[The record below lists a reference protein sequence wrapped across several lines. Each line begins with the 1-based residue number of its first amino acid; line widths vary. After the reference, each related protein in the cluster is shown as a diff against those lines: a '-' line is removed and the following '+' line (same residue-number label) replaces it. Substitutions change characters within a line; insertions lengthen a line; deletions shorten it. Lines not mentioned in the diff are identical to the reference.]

1 MRNDIKSHNTAIVMM
16 SSSDDEQ
23 LAIDCIKAGA
33 QDFLVKSDI
42 TVNRLKR
49 AMLHAEVRYELESQL
64 FDSYQK
70 VKQLA
75 ERDSLT
81 GLSNRYLFDETLK
94 TAVTNN
100 RRNVNKL
107 ALILID
113 VDNFKFVNDTHGHDV
128 GDAYL
133 VSFVQRLS
141 QELRGNEM
149 FARLGGDE
157 FALILS
163 NLESVSHASLV
174 AKRLLNSLSK
184 PLVLGDLEFSASA
197 SFGVAIHPD
206 NTTTA
211 DQLFKFSDIALYR
224 AKKLGKGQICF
235 FQGDMQ
241 QEFVSKFLLEQELS
255 SALKNEELILYY
267 QPVYDTK
274 TLKPIAFEAL
284 IRWQHP
290 TGLRYPDQ
298 FIPVAEESHLI
309 EDIGAWVF
317 KEALTTIN
325 AWNKQYNQ
333 QYSIAINLSPRQM
346 DDPQF
351 IKQIEAIRNS
361 IGFPAELIELELT
374 ETLFLSDVEATKA
387 TLINLRELGYRL
399 ALDDFGTGFSSI
411 SHIQN
416 FPINTVKLDK
426 SLLEQ
431 DKQSDKTRSLFKGL
445 VSMLDLLGLE
455 TVAEGV
461 ELEENLAVC
470 QQLAIDR
477 MQGYFFSRPQ
487 PKEVIEQSILTQQ

>member
-1 MRNDIKSHNTAIVMM
+1 
-16 SSSDDEQ
+16 
-23 LAIDCIKAGA
+23 
-33 QDFLVKSDI
+33 
-42 TVNRLKR
+42 
-49 AMLHAEVRYELESQL
+49 
-64 FDSYQK
+64 
-70 VKQLA
+70 
-75 ERDSLT
+75 
-81 GLSNRYLFDETLK
+81 
-94 TAVTNN
+94 
-100 RRNVNKL
+100 
-107 ALILID
+107 
-113 VDNFKFVNDTHGHDV
+113 
-128 GDAYL
+128 
-133 VSFVQRLS
+133 
-141 QELRGNEM
+141 
-149 FARLGGDE
+149 
-157 FALILS
+157 
-163 NLESVSHASLV
+163 
-174 AKRLLNSLSK
+174 
-184 PLVLGDLEFSASA
+184 
-197 SFGVAIHPD
+197 
-206 NTTTA
+206 
-211 DQLFKFSDIALYR
+211 
-224 AKKLGKGQICF
+224 
-235 FQGDMQ
+235 
-241 QEFVSKFLLEQELS
+241 
-255 SALKNEELILYY
+255 
-267 QPVYDTK
+267 
-274 TLKPIAFEAL
+274 L